1 MTRRRFA
8 IPHLI
13 RPLLLVV
20 VLGTLGYMIVEGAS
34 LLDALYMTIITVT
47 TVGYREVFP
56 LGPAGKILTML
67 VVLVGLGAVLFGMGE
82 YFATVRNTLD
92 KRGLM
97 HAIERMSA
105 HYIVCG
111 FGRVGQNAALALR
124 DAGRSVLVVEKDPAR
139 AVDARRDQFLV
150 VEGDPTHDEVMQRLG
165 VDRAAG
171 FVACTGSDPDNLF
184 IVLSARTLNQKMH
197 IVARAADAGS
207 VAKFKRAGADRVVS
221 PYEAGG
227 RYMANSLVRPN
238 LTEFLDRVTL
248 GGVELWLEEI
258 VVPPGSPLAGR
269 TIGEADV
276 AQRTGASV
284 IALHRKPADFMP
296 SPAPTTR
303 LLEGDALIALGTKDQ
318 LARVEQVARG

>member
-1 MTRRRFA
+1 MVWRRFA

-20 VLGTLGYMIVEGAS
+20 VLGTIGYMIVEGAS

-82 YFATVRNTLD
+82 YFATIRNTLD

-124 DAGRSVLVVEKDPAR
+124 DAGRSVLVVEKDPVR
-139 AVDARRDQFLV
+139 VELARRDQFLV

-165 VDRAAG
+165 VERAAG

-238 LTEFLDRVTL
+238 LTEFLDRVTF

-258 VVPPGSPLAGR
+258 VVPPGSPLNGR
-269 TIGEADV
+269 TLGEVDV
-276 AQRTGASV
+276 GQRTGASV

-296 SPAPTTR
+296 APSPSTR